1 MSLFYR
7 NKYWRNIYWIPLL
20 LTAAACSSVDKYNPF
35 SEEKAAEAYKPAN
48 ATEYLCEGSKRF
60 FVRTLAK
67 ENAVWLIYPDREVRL
82 EAAGEGSNRYTNSV
96 AVLEINGE
104 ASSLSDG
111 PNINYSGCKA
121 VGTTR

>member
-1 MSLFYR
+1 MPLFYQ

-20 LTAAACSSVDKYNPF
+20 LSVTACSSVDKYNPF
-35 SEEKAAEAYKPAN
+35 SDEKPAEAYKPAN
-48 ATEYLCEGSKRF
+48 ATEYLCEGNKRF

-111 PNINYSGCKA
+111 PNINYSSCKA
-121 VGTTR
+121 VSTTQ